1 MSMSPKFPNPFLHLK
16 IHKKRFLIV
25 GLVLVLMFLV
35 MDLNSRL
42 IELEDLQLE
51 RDRIATEA
59 FVFTRT
65 EIAMET
71 EVAYAQSS
79 DAVEDYA
86 EDQQMTNDDG
96 RVLIIPLADTQ
107 ITPTAQI
114 VATPTALVY
123 EKIEVWKEL
132 FFGD

>member
-1 MSMSPKFPNPFLHLK
+1 M
-16 IHKKRFLIV
+16 
-25 GLVLVLMFLV
+25 GLVLVFMFLI

-42 IELEDLQLE
+42 TELEDLQLE

-59 FVFTRT
+59 FAFAQT
-65 EIAMET
+65 EVAMKT
-71 EVAYAQSS
+71 EVAYAKSG

-96 RVLIIPLADTQ
+96 RVLIIPLADTEVAP
-107 ITPTAQI
+107 TPQI
-114 VATPTALVY
+114 VATPTAFVY